1 MSSSFLALVEGR
13 AVPSQAH
20 PKQSVSKSIL
30 LTDQGTPMSMTVAT
44 LS

>member
-20 PKQSVSKSIL
+20 PKESVSRSIL
-30 LTDQGTPMSMTVAT
+30 LTDQVTPTSMTAAT